1 MSQSFASGSQ
11 SIGVQCRRPQF
22 DPWVG
27 RIPWRR
33 KRLPIPVFL
42 GFPGGS
48 VGKES
53 AYNVGDLGS
62 IPGLGRSPR
71 EGNGYPLQCSCLE
84 FLGQR
89 SLAGYNPRESQ
100 SQTRL
105 SMQHIVHCNKTRI
118 RMRFYESQ
126 SMSRSQ
132 AAR

>member
-48 VGKES
+48 VGRES
-53 AYNVGDLGS
+53 AYNVGDLGW
-62 IPGLGRSPR
+62 IPRLGRYPR
-71 EGNGYPLQCSCLE
+71 EGKGYPLQYSGLE
-84 FLGQR
+84 NSIDF
-89 SLAGYNPRESQ
+89 
-100 SQTRL
+100 
-105 SMQHIVHCNKTRI
+105 IVHGVAKSDTV
-118 RMRFYESQ
+118 E
-126 SMSRSQ
+126 
-132 AAR
+132 